1 MKSTPTNTK
10 NRTNGNKTRS
20 HDISAYPALHIR
32 LRTQVQ
38 NTIYNSCPMNTAT
51 VLKTC
56 EYSPY
61 NIYQHFLI
69 FEFQLLHNKHR
80 QNEYRYAS
88 P

>member
-51 VLKTC
+51 VLGTWVLGMNTRPCNLFIK
-56 EYSPY
+56 YIKS
-61 NIYQHFLI
+61 N
-69 FEFQLLHNKHR
+69 FEF
-80 QNEYRYAS
+80 
-88 P
+88 

>member
-10 NRTNGNKTRS
+10 NKTNGNKTRS

-51 VLKTC
+51 VLGTWH
-56 EYSPY
+56 EYSPIQY
-61 NIYQHFLI
+61 LSTFPK
-69 FEFQLLHNKHR
+69 F
-80 QNEYRYAS
+80 
-88 P
+88 